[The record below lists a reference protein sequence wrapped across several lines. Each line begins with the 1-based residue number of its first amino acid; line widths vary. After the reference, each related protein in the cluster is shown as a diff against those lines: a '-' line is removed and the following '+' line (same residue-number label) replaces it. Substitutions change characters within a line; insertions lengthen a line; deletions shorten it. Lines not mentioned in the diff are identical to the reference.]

1 MNGDRFLEKIGEVDE
16 RFIAGAE
23 NIPHKKSKKAPVF
36 IAAGAAA
43 AAAAVALSVNFLGDN
58 LQQPP
63 ISNMTDTAAV
73 STVTEVPETKADSIA
88 AETNPP
94 ETSVNE
100 TRPVVTLPPV
110 EVDPNLEKIQYPDDI
125 SDGGGWGFE
134 GFELKDISEYHDGNP
149 YNENMDLRI
158 MPVLKNN
165 IKNPDREKMTEYLKN
180 TVERLGV
187 DFNSLE
193 LTAEYFDIDRQLE
206 EYRKSI
212 EDTANLSEKEME
224 EHLAE
229 VKKDMII
236 HMTASVYGENSDLR
250 VSIGDDYTVSFFFNV
265 KVGIPLPE
273 GYNKCNTPAQRE
285 KTAVFLLEHYGIPLQ
300 NLKTPVTNIYV
311 GDNSIGFYDKGETD
325 AETILNYKLNSSGF
339 GVDEKGNLTVLW
351 IDSTEGCEKLGD
363 YPVISAEQAKSRLL
377 EGHYLSSYR
386 NGFDMKYEDI
396 AYTEITYRRD
406 RSCDYILPYYRFLVK
421 LPYDEN
427 EIGFDTY
434 AAFYVPAVSE
444 EYFADPSISFN
455 GVEIDMNN

>member
-23 NIPHKKSKKAPVF
+23 NTPPKKSKKAPIF
-36 IAAGAAA
+36 IAAGATAA
-43 AAAAVALSVNFLGDN
+43 AAAAALSVNFLGNN

-73 STVTEVPETKADSIA
+73 STVTEASATKADSIA

-180 TVERLGV
+180 TAERLGV

-193 LTAEYFDIDRQLE
+193 LTAEY
-206 EYRKSI
+206 
-212 EDTANLSEKEME
+212 
-224 EHLAE
+224 E

-250 VSIGDDYTVSFFFNV
+250 VSISDDYTVGFFFNGG
-265 KVGIPLPE
+265 VGIPLPE

-300 NLKTPVTNIYV
+300 NLKAPVTNIYV
-311 GDNSIGFYDKGETD
+311 EGSSIGFYDKGETD
-325 AETILNYKLNSSGF
+325 AETILNYELNSSWF

-363 YPVISAEQAKSRLL
+363 YPVISAEQARSRLL
-377 EGHYLSSYR
+377 DGHYLSSYG

-427 EIGFDTY
+427 EIGLDTY
-434 AAFYVPAVSE
+434 VAFYVPAVSE

-455 GVEIDMNN
+455 GVEINMNN